1 MDRQQQG
8 AQAWFQHWY
17 PVAYLQDL
25 DPAKPSA
32 FTLLEQDLVLWFDRQ
47 EGRWRAFADVCPHRL
62 VPLSEGR
69 LNNAGEL
76 ECPYHGWSFNGSGQ
90 CTAIPQ
96 AEPGVTPSA
105 KRSSCRSYATAE
117 AQGLLFVFAGAADQA
132 ASQPLPLVPVLEGQG
147 LGDSLAQGSRFQESG
162 ARTKTKLKS
171 KPKSQL
177 KSQSKTAAK
186 APSQAQTQVQTPA
199 PQPDPVPPAGLGRVD
214 AEPLPAAQGGP
225 WTVQDTFR
233 DLPMDAL
240 TVLENVLDP
249 SHVPFTHHASVGR
262 RETAGPVRLELTSFG
277 PGGFTGLW
285 AEGPRRGKLGSQQ
298 TVFMAPCL
306 MWHDLT
312 AKGFARILTVVY
324 ATPMGRGQCRLFARF
339 PFQFESPLP
348 GRLLKLRPQWLQHL
362 ANHTVLEDDQIF
374 LHWQERALEARG
386 GSAGLSR
393 SCFLATGAD
402 LYVKAL
408 HDWLNRFAGAPF
420 PSQPLPQRLE
430 RRPLLD
436 RYDSHTRH
444 CRSCRGAL
452 KRLRW
457 LQQGCGLAV
466 LVALAAAAWLG
477 ASPAAALGLLLA
489 ALATALGLKAR
500 AWIRALHQGDG
511 HPPRNRLARG

>member
-8 AQAWFQHWY
+8 AQAWFQRWY

-25 DPAKPSA
+25 DPAKPTA
-32 FTLLEQDLVLWFDRQ
+32 FTLLEQDLVLWFDRK
-47 EGRWRAFADVCPHRL
+47 ESRWRAFADVCPHRL

-69 LNNAGEL
+69 LNGAGEL
-76 ECPYHGWSFNGSGQ
+76 ECPYHGWSFNGAGQ

-96 AEPGVTPSA
+96 AEPGVAPSPR
-105 KRSSCRSYATAE
+105 RSSCLRYATAE
-117 AQGLLFVFAGAADQA
+117 AQGLLFVFAGEADQA
-132 ASQPLPLVPVLEGQG
+132 ARHPLPLVPVLAGE
-147 LGDSLAQGSRFQESG
+147 APE
-162 ARTKTKLKS
+162 AE
-171 KPKSQL
+171 KP
-177 KSQSKTAAK
+177 
-186 APSQAQTQVQTPA
+186 
-199 PQPDPVPPAGLGRVD
+199 GR
-214 AEPLPAAQGGP
+214 

-277 PGGFTGLW
+277 PEGFTGLW
-285 AEGPRRGKLGSQQ
+285 AEGPRRGKLGAQQ
-298 TVFMAPCL
+298 TVFQAPCL

-324 ATPMGRGQCRLFARF
+324 ATPMRRGECRLFARF

-348 GRLLKLRPQWLQHL
+348 GRLLALRPQWLQHL
-362 ANHTVLEDDQIF
+362 ANHVVLEDDQIF
-374 LHWQERALEARG
+374 LHWQERVLESRG
-386 GSAGLSR
+386 GSAALTR

-408 HDWLNRFAGAPF
+408 HDWLNRYAGVPF
-420 PSQPLPQRLE
+420 PSQRLPERLE

-466 LVALAAAAWLG
+466 LGALGAAAWLG
-477 ASPAAALGLLLA
+477 ASPAAALCLLLA

>member
-8 AQAWFQHWY
+8 AQAWFQRWY

-25 DPAKPSA
+25 DPARPSA

-69 LNNAGEL
+69 LNGAGEL
-76 ECPYHGWSFNGSGQ
+76 ECPYHGWSFNGAGH

-105 KRSSCRSYATAE
+105 KRSRCRPFATAE
-117 AQGLLFVFAGAADQA
+117 AQGLLFVFAGKADQA
-132 ASQPLPLVPVLEGQG
+132 AGQPLPLVPVLGETPEGG
-147 LGDSLAQGSRFQESG
+147 
-162 ARTKTKLKS
+162 
-171 KPKSQL
+171 
-177 KSQSKTAAK
+177 
-186 APSQAQTQVQTPA
+186 
-199 PQPDPVPPAGLGRVD
+199 QPDG
-214 AEPLPAAQGGP
+214 

-277 PGGFTGLW
+277 PEGFTGLW
-285 AEGPRRGKLGSQQ
+285 AEGPRRGKLGAQQ
-298 TVFMAPCL
+298 TVFQAPCL

-324 ATPMGRGQCRLFARF
+324 ATPMRRGECRLFARF

-348 GRLLKLRPQWLQHL
+348 GRLLTLRPQWLQHL

-374 LHWQERALEARG
+374 LHGQERVLEARG
-386 GSAGLSR
+386 GSKALTR
-393 SCFLATGAD
+393 SCFLATSAD

-408 HDWLNRFAGAPF
+408 HDWLNRFAGATF
-420 PSQPLPQRLE
+420 PSQHLPQRQE

-452 KRLRW
+452 KGLRR

-466 LVALAAAAWLG
+466 LVALGAAAWLG
-477 ASPAAALGLLLA
+477 ASPAAALCLVLA

-500 AWIRALHQGDG
+500 AWIGALHQGDG
-511 HPPRNRLARG
+511 HPPRNRLAKG